1 MHVNIKANESRKVKF
16 PINPV
21 PPAKI
26 DHSFPIK
33 RRHNL
38 IIILQPHNPIY
49 P

>member
-33 RRHNL
+33 R
-38 IIILQPHNPIY
+38 IPKKILQPHNPIY